1 MILVFITFPNRN
13 SLYDT
18 DIIDAYKQL
27 ILLLKYFALST
38 ISDKL
43 FSVLTYISAYVNID
57 VC

>member
-1 MILVFITFPNRN
+1 VFITFPNRN